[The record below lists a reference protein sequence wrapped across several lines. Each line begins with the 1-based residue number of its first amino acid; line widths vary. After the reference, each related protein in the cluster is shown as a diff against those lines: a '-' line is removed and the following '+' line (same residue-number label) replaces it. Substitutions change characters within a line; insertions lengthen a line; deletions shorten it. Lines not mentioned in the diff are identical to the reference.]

1 MTTKVTAMKAI
12 LKSDR
17 RVVLE
22 VELLCQWVYITER
35 RTESTYSDKEGN
47 VYRDYEIEIVEYQG
61 GSKSNW
67 RDCGW

>member
-17 RVVLE
+17 TVVLD

-35 RTESTYSDKEGN
+35 RTEFTYSDKEGK
-47 VYRDYEIEIVEYQG
+47 VYRDNEIEIVEYQG
-61 GSKSNW
+61 G
-67 RDCGW
+67 